1 MENQSGQPQYTMADQ
16 GFRPFSALMSAPS
29 TAQQH
34 VGSSF
39 STAVVQVA
47 AAQQSHTDHGNICLA
62 DDDGYYWRMTGQST
76 TQGESSPTILS
87 HYQCAQANCVVQ
99 KTVAYTADVETFY
112 RGRHNHLRQSDR
124 LEPMSQVGVLVEA
137 SDAAG
142 AAAGPSVPETENG
155 DDQSSG
161 SSDRNED
168 DAGDVEMDEDAAAGD
183 PNAMQRRK
191 LKSKVWKEFKLVF
204 KDGKLHTAICNH
216 CKLRLVAETRN
227 GTSHLRRHLKIC
239 PEKAGTSRVQ
249 KKRRS
254 STSQSQPDLPVS
266 ENLENGQ
273 ENPSQNLENGQE
285 NPLEEFMRATVLKL
299 CPFPA
304 MYRASF
310 ASFLAGRN
318 PAPNM
323 VPQTTVEDKFI
334 SVYEKEKLKLKEKII
349 ATPGGV
355 FLSVNKWY
363 SGSYETGIV
372 CLTVH
377 FIDEEWKINRK
388 TIRCCLSESD
398 GLDLNLFP
406 HWQSEIAN
414 YEDDDKMVLKKVVRD
429 WCLEPKLLG
438 VTLEGSVDKKA
449 TISLEDDLTTGKN
462 YLVAKCK
469 LLTIPCMVDGLD
481 DLMQYT
487 VGREVRSMWSRY
499 MTNTPERKLKCQEV
513 VSQLQLDRPSFGS
526 KYRYLTFYWC
536 EAALQFIKSFPLS
549 NGSERPSL
557 DDLEATENF
566 CKIARA
572 IYHATKAFYEPYNLT
587 FNSYFHVIWSLRAT
601 LQELP
606 RIKNIERVIKVK
618 NMQEKFDNH
627 WKKWYLWLSIAV
639 VLDPRYKLAFI
650 ELRFREAF
658 SQDAGTY
665 ISEVRA
671 KFYELYI
678 QYSHVNEQSNEILN
692 QGNNGSGTQIS
703 APLHKQRTNYTI
715 AQAALEEFKE
725 LFEYLGG
732 GLCPQNDSFDI
743 LKWWKD
749 NSAAYPSL
757 AKMARDIL
765 AIPGCAV
772 SAESAFNDDSDHRAE
787 LFNGKLGPE
796 TTEAL
801 ICAQSW
807 IIKSSDGPFI
817 YWSMMPN

>member
-1 MENQSGQPQYTMADQ
+1 MADQ

-363 SGSYETGIV
+363 SGSYETGI
-372 CLTVH
+372 
-377 FIDEEWKINRK
+377 
-388 TIRCCLSESD
+388 
-398 GLDLNLFP
+398 
-406 HWQSEIAN
+406 
-414 YEDDDKMVLKKVVRD
+414 
-429 WCLEPKLLG
+429 
-438 VTLEGSVDKKA
+438 
-449 TISLEDDLTTGKN
+449 
-462 YLVAKCK
+462 
-469 LLTIPCMVDGLD
+469 
-481 DLMQYT
+481 
-487 VGREVRSMWSRY
+487 
-499 MTNTPERKLKCQEV
+499 
-513 VSQLQLDRPSFGS
+513 
-526 KYRYLTFYWC
+526 
-536 EAALQFIKSFPLS
+536 
-549 NGSERPSL
+549 
-557 DDLEATENF
+557 
-566 CKIARA
+566 
-572 IYHATKAFYEPYNLT
+572 
-587 FNSYFHVIWSLRAT
+587 NSYGRNRDHNRSFT
-601 LQELP
+601 
-606 RIKNIERVIKVK
+606 
-618 NMQEKFDNH
+618 
-627 WKKWYLWLSIAV
+627 
-639 VLDPRYKLAFI
+639 KLVCMH
-650 ELRFREAF
+650 
-658 SQDAGTY
+658 T
-665 ISEVRA
+665 
-671 KFYELYI
+671 
-678 QYSHVNEQSNEILN
+678 
-692 QGNNGSGTQIS
+692 
-703 APLHKQRTNYTI
+703 RTN
-715 AQAALEEFKE
+715 
-725 LFEYLGG
+725 
-732 GLCPQNDSFDI
+732 
-743 LKWWKD
+743 
-749 NSAAYPSL
+749 
-757 AKMARDIL
+757 
-765 AIPGCAV
+765 
-772 SAESAFNDDSDHRAE
+772 
-787 LFNGKLGPE
+787 
-796 TTEAL
+796 
-801 ICAQSW
+801 
-807 IIKSSDGPFI
+807 
-817 YWSMMPN
+817 